1 MTIWQRIK
9 RFIMSLPYAFK
20 RTTIK
25 AVHEEDLSGVLAS
38 LGVLAGIE
46 REEYGCM
53 CCEKV
58 VTMEN
63 LWGILS
69 KDGSI
74 HVICSDPE
82 CISRLD

>member
-1 MTIWQRIK
+1 MTILQRIK
-9 RFIMSLPYAFK
+9 RFIMSLRHVFK

-25 AVHEEDLSGVLAS
+25 AVHEEDLLGVLAS

-46 REEYGCM
+46 RGEYGCV
-53 CCEKV
+53 CCDKV

-82 CISRLD
+82 CIMRLD